1 MQGERPS
8 LNKQTHKRLHIYM
21 RINTA
26 VRPKRDELGEI
37 NSGGIAESLEST
49 AEQCG
54 CDFEGNGKSSVEC
67 K

>member
-1 MQGERPS
+1 
-8 LNKQTHKRLHIYM
+8 M

-26 VRPKRDELGEI
+26 VRPRRDELGEI
-37 NSGGIAESLEST
+37 NSGGISESLEST

-54 CDFEGNGKSSVEC
+54 CDFEGNEKSSVEC